1 MQSGQCRVQ
10 GGVVGRRAGEPR
22 ASSLE
27 PPPSPVIRSRFCS
40 PGLQTLR
47 QHPLPRLALP
57 RTPLLDS
64 VLLLIAVLGLS
75 LSLFLSS
82 FRLFFLPA
90 PSPRPSRLRP
100 LSVWPGKKRNHCA
113 TYHPPSLRCD
123 GASGAR
129 NLAPPVLS
137 DILELPR
144 PLFPVSASCRRP
156 RTRSGVS
163 SPIVPAR
170 WMSAVSTPSNAQT
183 VVWLAC
189 RGRR

>member
-1 MQSGQCRVQ
+1 MQGVV
-10 GGVVGRRAGEPR
+10 VVGRRAGEPR

-27 PPPSPVIRSRFCS
+27 PPPSPAIRSRFCS

-75 LSLFLSS
+75 VSPFLSS

-100 LSVWPGKKRNHCA
+100 LSVWPGGKPLC
-113 TYHPPSLRCD
+113 YLPPPSLRCD

-144 PLFPVSASCRRP
+144 PLFPVAAPCRRP